1 LKSITATELAR
12 NLKRMLDQ
20 VEFKRESLSVVRN
33 NQQIARIVPGAARQ
47 NALEAMADLFRTLS
61 EDAARG
67 WWAIA
72 VPADR
77 SSNCAI
83 HGVLDRHQHLGRRGA
98 RRDSAG

>member
-1 LKSITATELAR
+1 LKSITATALAR

-20 VEFKRESLSVVRN
+20 VEFKRESLSIVRN

-67 WWAIA
+67 W
-72 VPADR
+72 V
-77 SSNCAI
+77 
-83 HGVLDRHQHLGRRGA
+83 
-98 RRDSAG
+98 RDSRIKGSVRQLRDPWDS